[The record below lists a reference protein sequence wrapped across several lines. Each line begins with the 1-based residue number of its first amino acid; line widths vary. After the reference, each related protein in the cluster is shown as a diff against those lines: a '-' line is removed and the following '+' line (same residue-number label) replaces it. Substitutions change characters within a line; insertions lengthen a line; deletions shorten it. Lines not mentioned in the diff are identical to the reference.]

1 MTVAVDLDAKT
12 EELLR
17 NAAMK
22 NGVELDEYLRSL
34 IDRDLRRLT
43 FDERLAPVRKSVVE
57 SEMTEEEL
65 DAFMNGILRQ
75 VRRERREARS
85 KA

>member
-1 MTVAVDLDAKT
+1 MTVVVDLDAKT

-43 FDERLAPVRKSVVE
+43 LDERLAPVRKSVAE
-57 SEMTEEEL
+57 SDMTEEEL
-65 DAFMNGILRQ
+65 DDFMNGILRQ

>member
-43 FDERLAPVRKSVVE
+43 LDERLAPVRKSVAE
-57 SEMTEEEL
+57 SDMTEEEL
-65 DAFMNGILRQ
+65 DDFMNGILRQ

>member
-17 NAAMK
+17 KAAMK

-43 FDERLAPVRKSVVE
+43 LDERLAPVRKSVAE
-57 SEMTEEEL
+57 SDMTEEEL
-65 DAFMNGILRQ
+65 DEFFEGVRQRAFE
-75 VRRERREARS
+75 ERYPRGRP
-85 KA
+85 